1 MSRETAHTPTLD
13 TWGLRGVQIR
23 AAGGIGQHVATYMT
37 NRDDGLL
44 LAAAPRML
52 ALLIDACETLDS
64 MERCARS
71 CSTADRIREE
81 LAELAPKHYAAL
93 KAAKP

>member
-1 MSRETAHTPTLD
+1 VSANTF

-23 AAGGIGQHVATYMT
+23 AAGGVGAHVATYMT

-52 ALLIDACETLDS
+52 AMLIDACETLDG

-71 CSTADRIREE
+71 CSTADAIREE
-81 LAELAPKHYAAL
+81 LVKLVPKHYASL
-93 KAAKP
+93 KEQP